1 MLWQMGTLVGAPFG
15 ICLLSAVALPAIF
28 IAVPA
33 YVGRR
38 VSGLI
43 VCLDNYSTGYFKLQ
57 LEHFVYIFL
66 HLELYFKP
74 TDKMQLLTMV
84 KL

>member
-38 VSGLI
+38 VSG
-43 VCLDNYSTGYFKLQ
+43 CLLR
-57 LEHFVYIFL
+57 
-66 HLELYFKP
+66 
-74 TDKMQLLTMV
+74 
-84 KL
+84 

>member
-38 VSGLI
+38 VS
-43 VCLDNYSTGYFKLQ
+43 VVFR
-57 LEHFVYIFL
+57 
-66 HLELYFKP
+66 
-74 TDKMQLLTMV
+74 V
-84 KL
+84 KLRHFFKC

>member
-38 VSGLI
+38 VRFCLYTNCI
-43 VCLDNYSTGYFKLQ
+43 VIFK
-57 LEHFVYIFL
+57 
-66 HLELYFKP
+66 K
-74 TDKMQLLTMV
+74 
-84 KL
+84 

>member
-38 VSGLI
+38 VR
-43 VCLDNYSTGYFKLQ
+43 
-57 LEHFVYIFL
+57 FL
-66 HLELYFKP
+66 SLHELYRNFQE
-74 TDKMQLLTMV
+74 MI
-84 KL
+84 KLNQGMI

>member
-38 VSGLI
+38 VRFLSLYDL
-43 VCLDNYSTGYFKLQ
+43 CRHFKEPYKGMI
-57 LEHFVYIFL
+57 LETFVAL
-66 HLELYFKP
+66 HKFE
-74 TDKMQLLTMV
+74 